1 MSTTEHSTG
10 LFDLMNDTKAF
21 YRRAVALIL
30 PIALQNL
37 INVGISSIDVVML
50 GRVGETVLSGAS
62 LGSQIQFI
70 LNLILFGATSGA
82 AILMA
87 QYWGKGDGVAV
98 GRIFGMVLKLTL
110 LISLV
115 ITVLVFTFPQNA
127 IAIFTND
134 DAVRAQGAQYL
145 RIVCLSYLPMTFT
158 MVYLNTMRSLGKV
171 RIASVVYLCSML
183 TNIAVNAVLI
193 FGLFGVPKMGIRGAA
208 IGTLC
213 ARLVEIAVV
222 TVYNCKINRTF
233 PLRWHYFLAFDRV
246 LAKDYVRY
254 SLPVLFNEMMW
265 GTGCSTITAI
275 LGHMG
280 SAAVAA
286 NSVAQVVRQLA
297 TVASFGVASAAAV
310 MVGQTLG
317 EGRKELAKQYADRLV
332 RLAMLLSLVGA
343 GLILLI
349 RPLILSGVAISEEA
363 VHYLSV
369 MLLVMCYFVIA
380 QVYNTVVIVGILRGG
395 GDTKFGFMVDVIF
408 MWGIAI
414 LFGFIAAF
422 VLKWSVIPV
431 YLILTCDEILKVPA
445 SALRY
450 RSKKW
455 LNNITRETT

>member
-1 MSTTEHSTG
+1 
-10 LFDLMNDTKAF
+10 MNEKTAF
-21 YRRAVALIL
+21 YRRAAALIL
-30 PIALQNL
+30 PMALQNL

-70 LNLILFGATSGA
+70 LNLMLFGATSGA

-87 QYWGKGDGVAV
+87 QYWGKGDRAAV
-98 GRIFGMVLKLTL
+98 GTVWGMVLKLTM
-110 LISLV
+110 LISLLF
-115 ITVLVFTFPQNA
+115 TVLVFVFPYHA
-127 IAIFTND
+127 ISIFTND
-134 DAVRAQGAQYL
+134 GAVREQGAQYL
-145 RIVCLSYLPMTFT
+145 RIVCLSYLPLTFT
-158 MVYLNTMRSLGKV
+158 MVYLNTMRSVGRV
-171 RIASVVYLCSML
+171 RIATVVYLCSML

-193 FGLFGVPKMGIRGAA
+193 FGLFGAPRMGIRGAA

-213 ARLVEIAVV
+213 ARLMELAVV
-222 TVYNCKINRTF
+222 AVYNRRRNTELPF
-233 PLRWHYFLAFDRV
+233 RWRYFKAFDRT
-246 LAKDYVRY
+246 LAKDYVKY
-254 SLPVLFNEMMW
+254 SLPVLFNELMW
-265 GTGCSTITAI
+265 GTGCSMIAAI

-317 EGRKELAKQYADRLV
+317 EGRKDAAKRYADRLV
-332 RLAMLLSLVGA
+332 RLAMLLSLAGA

-349 RPLILSGVAISEEA
+349 RPLILRSVAISDEA
-363 VHYLSV
+363 IAYLSV
-369 MLLVMCYFVIA
+369 MLLVMSYFVVA

-408 MWGIAI
+408 MWGVAI
-414 LFGFIAAF
+414 LFGFVAAF
-422 VLKWSVIPV
+422 VLHWSVIPV
-431 YLILTCDEILKVPA
+431 YLILTCDELLKVPA

>member
-1 MSTTEHSTG
+1 
-10 LFDLMNDTKAF
+10 MNEKRAF
-21 YRRAVALIL
+21 YRRATALIL
-30 PIALQNL
+30 PMALQNL
-37 INVGISSIDVVML
+37 INVGISSIDVIML
-50 GRVGETVLSGAS
+50 GGVGETVLSGAS

-87 QYWGKGDGVAV
+87 QYWGKGDRATV
-98 GRIFGMVLKLTL
+98 GHIWGMVLKLTL

-115 ITVLVFTFPQNA
+115 FTLLVFALPEYA

-134 DAVRAQGAQYL
+134 AGVRMQGALYL

-171 RIASVVYLCSML
+171 RIATVVYLCSMI
-183 TNIAVNAVLI
+183 TNIVINAILI
-193 FGLFGVPKMGIRGAA
+193 FGLFGAPQLGIQGAA

-213 ARLVEIAVV
+213 ARLVELLVV
-222 TVYNCKINRTF
+222 ILYNRVRNTELPFRMQ
-233 PLRWHYFLAFDRV
+233 YFRAFDRV
-246 LAKDYVRY
+246 LAKDYVKY
-254 SLPVLFNEMMW
+254 SLPVLLNELMW
-265 GTGCSTITAI
+265 GMGCSAIAAI

-297 TVASFGVASAAAV
+297 TVASFGVAGAAAV
-310 MVGQTLG
+310 MIGQSLG
-317 EGRKELAKQYADRLV
+317 EGRKDIARQYASWLV
-332 RLAMLLSLVGA
+332 RMAMVLSVVGS

-349 RPLILSGVAISEEA
+349 RPLILNNVAVSEQA
-363 VHYLSV
+363 VSYLSV
-369 MLLVMCYFVIA
+369 MLFVMCYFVIA

-395 GDTKFGFMVDVIF
+395 GDTRFGFMVDAVF

-422 VLKWSVIPV
+422 VLHWSVIPV

-455 LNNITRETT
+455 LKNITRETV